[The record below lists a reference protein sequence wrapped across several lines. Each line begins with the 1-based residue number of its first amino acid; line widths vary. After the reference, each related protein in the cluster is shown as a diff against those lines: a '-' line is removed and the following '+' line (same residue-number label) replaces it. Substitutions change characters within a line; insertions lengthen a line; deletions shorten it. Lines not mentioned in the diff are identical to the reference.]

1 MKLNQ
6 LHASLPEHSGVEA
19 AQQLVERFGQSI
31 ELVGRERLPKGDER
45 LLFVSNH
52 PLGGADGIIYTALL
66 GKLYQGN
73 ISLLVNDVLLNL
85 KPFTGCICA
94 CE

>member
-1 MKLNQ
+1 MDKIDIEKVIRQKYKGYLPPFLFRWLERLIHQDELNQ

-52 PLGGADGIIYTALL
+52 P
-66 GKLYQGN
+66 
-73 ISLLVNDVLLNL
+73 
-85 KPFTGCICA
+85 
-94 CE
+94 